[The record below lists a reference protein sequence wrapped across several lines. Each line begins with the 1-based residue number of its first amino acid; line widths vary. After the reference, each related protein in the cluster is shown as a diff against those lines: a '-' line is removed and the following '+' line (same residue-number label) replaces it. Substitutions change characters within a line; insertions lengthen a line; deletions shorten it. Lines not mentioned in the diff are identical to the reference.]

1 MQLKKISFLLI
12 FIILALVSACTLVPD
27 DKEEALNCNKSYPI
41 GGNESIGAA
50 RKSGFYPCDFKVTFQ
65 SKGKG
70 DLYYTL
76 NGKDPKRGTSYT
88 IKVDSGFNTRDL
100 LKEDLS
106 LIPTTTNDEDF
117 KFLWQKPID
126 NPVKGFSFNV
136 ARILNDTIKDQKI
149 FTYIISSELSQNPV
163 KSVFFNIDRDD
174 LFDQDS
180 GVYVFGNAKKGN
192 FEIKGKKGEQKS
204 FMEYVN
210 KKGEVKYSSYSGFS
224 IHGYISRQNPQKSLK
239 LSAREKYDN
248 KNFKYDFYKDG
259 PKKFKKLTL
268 RSGASGW
275 GAGIYKDCI
284 ISELVK
290 GLNFE
295 VGKQIPVIIFING
308 EYWGVHFLA
317 EKIDRYYLLGN
328 FDEKKSKINIC
339 RDNLKAD
346 YGSSYSYK
354 SIIGFA
360 IKNDLSNNSN
370 YQKFDSLVD
379 MESYIDWFI
388 AETFF
393 QNYDWP
399 CNNTKLWNSEKSSKW
414 RNFLV
419 DMDAA
424 ITEPS
429 KKMLK
434 RSYDIDTKRET
445 PVNRCNFL
453 IRNLMRNESFRKE
466 FESRVQKLL
475 KKELSYE
482 NLNKTVSKY
491 IDDFSHPALSNW
503 HINRWGYPN
512 LDDFESFEYKLTNWI
527 KERQSFYLQEVEAFM
542 EDGLEFSKSPY
553 IPYK

>member
-1 MQLKKISFLLI
+1 M
-12 FIILALVSACTLVPD
+12 
-27 DKEEALNCNKSYPI
+27 
-41 GGNESIGAA
+41 
-50 RKSGFYPCDFKVTFQ
+50 
-65 SKGKG
+65 
-70 DLYYTL
+70 
-76 NGKDPKRGTSYT
+76 
-88 IKVDSGFNTRDL
+88 
-100 LKEDLS
+100 
-106 LIPTTTNDEDF
+106 
-117 KFLWQKPID
+117 
-126 NPVKGFSFNV
+126 
-136 ARILNDTIKDQKI
+136 
-149 FTYIISSELSQNPV
+149 
-163 KSVFFNIDRDD
+163 
-174 LFDQDS
+174 
-180 GVYVFGNAKKGN
+180 
-192 FEIKGKKGEQKS
+192 
-204 FMEYVN
+204 
-210 KKGEVKYSSYSGFS
+210 
-224 IHGYISRQNPQKSLK
+224 
-239 LSAREKYDN
+239 
-248 KNFKYDFYKDG
+248 
-259 PKKFKKLTL
+259 
-268 RSGASGW
+268 
-275 GAGIYKDCI
+275 
-284 ISELVK
+284 
-290 GLNFE
+290 
-295 VGKQIPVIIFING
+295 
-308 EYWGVHFLA
+308 
-317 EKIDRYYLLGN
+317 
-328 FDEKKSKINIC
+328 
-339 RDNLKAD
+339 
-346 YGSSYSYK
+346 
-354 SIIGFA
+354 IGFA